1 MEQLKHLE
9 IIQSHTHFSITDNA
23 DDQSSSVLRL
33 IYEFQN
39 QLSIEELFAVYV
51 ENIRSVLPVNGI
63 RYRFPLLGVHLE
75 NGSTHH
81 PICNY
86 QLNTEHEVWGDITIY
101 QDRNL
106 SGAELHQFE
115 LITSLLVHPLKTAI
129 IHASGSLYANDG
141 GIIGYANPDLVDQL
155 ITREAKLATR
165 EHVPM
170 SIILFNTDR
179 FKNVCTRLGHV
190 HGDKILYDIMQV
202 MHKKVRETDLLFR
215 HHADTFCLILKGV
228 TGKQATIIS
237 ERVRS
242 SIDMF
247 QFTQPHNKRLHITI
261 SAGIAELVATD
272 SLDSIL
278 ARANNALLLAKKA
291 GRNQSILADGIFLN

>member
-9 IIQSHTHFSITDNA
+9 IIQPHTHFSITDNA
-23 DDQSSSVLRL
+23 GDQSRSVLRL
-33 IYEFQN
+33 IYEFQS

-51 ENIRSVLPVNGI
+51 DNIRSVLPVSGI
-63 RYRFPLLGVHLE
+63 RYRFPLLGIHLE
-75 NGSTHH
+75 NGNTHH

-86 QLNTEHEVWGDITIY
+86 QLNTEHDVWGDITIY

-106 SGAELHQFE
+106 SDTELHQFE
-115 LITSLLVHPLKTAI
+115 LITSLLVHPLKSAI
-129 IHASGSLYANDG
+129 IQASGSLYANDG

-165 EHVPM
+165 EHAPM
-170 SIILFNTDR
+170 SIVLFNTDR
-179 FKNVCTRLGHV
+179 FKNVCTRLGHI

-215 HHADTFCLILKGV
+215 YHDDTFCLILKGV
-228 TGKQATIIS
+228 TGKQATVIS

-242 SIDMF
+242 SIDIF
-247 QFTQPHNKRLHITI
+247 HFTNEHHKRLHITV

-278 ARANNALLLAKKA
+278 ARANNALSLAKKT
-291 GRNQSILADGIFLN
+291 GRNQSILADGKFLS